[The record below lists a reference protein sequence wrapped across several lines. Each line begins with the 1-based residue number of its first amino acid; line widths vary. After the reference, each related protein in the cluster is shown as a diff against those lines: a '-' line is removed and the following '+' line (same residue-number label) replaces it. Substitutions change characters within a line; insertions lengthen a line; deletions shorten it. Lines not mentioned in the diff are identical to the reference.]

1 MFRKLLLVV
10 IPFTLSA
17 QTDWPTWGHDR
28 GNQRYS
34 PLTQITPANV
44 EKLKLA
50 WSYDVSEAQPE
61 PVDDP
66 NGRGGRGSAARRP
79 RVRRAQSMPLVVDG
93 VMYLATAYDRVVAM
107 DPETGKRIWTFE
119 SKHTPALRGINFWP
133 GTKDLPPQIVY
144 GTQDGMLLSLNAKT
158 GKLVPGFGNEGII
171 NLKTNFA
178 EKYPKQQYGIS
189 SPPAIFRDLVITGS
203 GTGEQ
208 AVVGIPG
215 DLRAWDMKTGKLV
228 WRFHTIKEDE
238 WKPEEAAERSGVN
251 SWGISTID
259 VESGLIFIP
268 LGSPNIDFDG
278 TARKGSNRYGSSI
291 VALDAATG
299 KVKWHFQ
306 TTHHDNWDYDLTA
319 APILASVRRNGRNI
333 PIVIQTSKQGLV
345 FMFERATG
353 KPVYEIEER
362 AVPANNTIPG
372 DEPWPTQPIPVK
384 PLPFS
389 RNSFKPEE
397 IATVTPEHEKYCREL
412 LAREGGAVTGG
423 PYTQYGPKLS
433 VVFPAWT
440 GGNNWGG
447 GSYDPQLGYLFVS
460 AKNMANFNK
469 MVKSADGKSW
479 RRVPPDDA
487 PENLGDYFW
496 DGTKQ
501 WPCQQPPWGELSAIN
516 VNTGEYAWRVP
527 LGSFEELDA
536 KGVPKTGTPTTN
548 AGSIVTAGGLVFIG
562 ATVDGKF
569 RAFDSRNGKEVWVV
583 DHSADG
589 VSNPITYQGKDG
601 KQYVAIY
608 AAGGRHKELV
618 PGKLFV
624 YSLP

>member
-1 MFRKLLLVV
+1 M
-10 IPFTLSA
+10 
-17 QTDWPTWGHDR
+17 
-28 GNQRYS
+28 
-34 PLTQITPANV
+34 
-44 EKLKLA
+44 
-50 WSYDVSEAQPE
+50 
-61 PVDDP
+61 
-66 NGRGGRGSAARRP
+66 
-79 RVRRAQSMPLVVDG
+79 
-93 VMYLATAYDRVVAM
+93 
-107 DPETGKRIWTFE
+107 
-119 SKHTPALRGINFWP
+119 
-133 GTKDLPPQIVY
+133 
-144 GTQDGMLLSLNAKT
+144 
-158 GKLVPGFGNEGII
+158 
-171 NLKTNFA
+171 
-178 EKYPKQQYGIS
+178 
-189 SPPAIFRDLVITGS
+189 
-203 GTGEQ
+203 
-208 AVVGIPG
+208 
-215 DLRAWDMKTGKLV
+215 
-228 WRFHTIKEDE
+228 
-238 WKPEEAAERSGVN
+238 
-251 SWGISTID
+251 
-259 VESGLIFIP
+259 
-268 LGSPNIDFDG
+268 
-278 TARKGSNRYGSSI
+278 
-291 VALDAATG
+291 
-299 KVKWHFQ
+299 
-306 TTHHDNWDYDLTA
+306 
-319 APILASVRRNGRNI
+319 
-333 PIVIQTSKQGLV
+333 
-345 FMFERATG
+345 
-353 KPVYEIEER
+353 
-362 AVPANNTIPG
+362 
-372 DEPWPTQPIPVK
+372 K